1 MRAQL
6 RSRFWWESVTGTVTG
21 VLGLVTIF
29 WSDWIEAIFRV
40 DPDHGDG
47 SAEWLIVAVLL
58 VVSVAL
64 AFGARLEWRRARP
77 ALA

>member
-1 MRAQL
+1 MGANL
-6 RSRFWWESVTGTVTG
+6 RLRFWWEAILGAVTG

-29 WSDWIEAIFRV
+29 WSDWIEAIFDV

-58 VVSVAL
+58 VVSL
-64 AFGARLEWRRARP
+64 GLSFGARLEWRRARP
-77 ALA
+77 STA

>member
-6 RSRFWWESVTGTVTG
+6 RYRFWWESVTGTVTG

-29 WSDWIEAIFRV
+29 CSDWIEAIFRV
-40 DPDHGDG
+40 DPDHGNG

-58 VVSVAL
+58 AVSLAL